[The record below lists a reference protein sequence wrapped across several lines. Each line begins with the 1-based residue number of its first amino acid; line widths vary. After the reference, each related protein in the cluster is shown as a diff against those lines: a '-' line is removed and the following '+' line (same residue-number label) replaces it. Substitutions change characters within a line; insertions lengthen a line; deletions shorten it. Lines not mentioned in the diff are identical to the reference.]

1 MKCSVIYGTFVKKRF
16 DDNAISFLTFM
27 SYANAMVWH
36 EPWYDINTSTFYT
49 DLPTL
54 RPPSRLCFCVIG
66 YGLHIQLGIILFY
79 KRSC

>member
-36 EPWYDINTSTFYT
+36 EPWYDINTIRA
-49 DLPTL
+49 L
-54 RPPSRLCFCVIG
+54 
-66 YGLHIQLGIILFY
+66 
-79 KRSC
+79 